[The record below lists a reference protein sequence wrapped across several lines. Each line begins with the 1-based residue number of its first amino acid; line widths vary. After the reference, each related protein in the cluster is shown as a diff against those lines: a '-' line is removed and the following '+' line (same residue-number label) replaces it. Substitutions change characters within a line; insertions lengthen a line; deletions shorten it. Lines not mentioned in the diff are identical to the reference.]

1 MTTYVTRQLE
11 TYHSRARQL
20 LGAGVEDT
28 EVDAPYDTDPDWS
41 LATAAIPN
49 TIFRPATAARSA
61 AE

>member
-1 MTTYVTRQLE
+1 M
-11 TYHSRARQL
+11 
-20 LGAGVEDT
+20 EDA

-49 TIFRPATAARSA
+49 TVFRPATAARLWRYWREIWT

>member
-1 MTTYVTRQLE
+1 MHITRQLE

-20 LGAGVEDT
+20 LGAGVEDA

-49 TIFRPATAARSA
+49 TVFRPATAAR
-61 AE
+61 

>member
-1 MTTYVTRQLE
+1 MHITRQLE

-49 TIFRPATAARSA
+49 TVFRPATAAR
-61 AE
+61 